1 MPSIGQ
7 ENLEAVMIDSGP
19 MPQRLRRPRP
29 EVESIIDRAI
39 EKGNE
44 LLEGATDVGYEDSYE
59 AWVRWHADT
68 REALNAAFEGDEM
81 EASTTTSPRA
91 VRSTSGPAMPLPP
104 RSSRT
109 GGRQRAALLTRY
121 VRSESVSSLPRF
133 PRPSRHA
140 GPRAR
145 LVRCRVGFS
154 SFTGEMKPYATKS
167 RRSSNGLT
175 SRR

>member
-19 MPQRLRRPRP
+19 MPQRRRRPRP

-91 VRSTSGPAMPLPP
+91 VRSTSGPE
-104 RSSRT
+104 RGQ
-109 GGRQRAALLTRY
+109 GGMAVILLLVGLGIVAALVLGW
-121 VRSESVSSLPRF
+121 
-133 PRPSRHA
+133 A
-140 GPRAR
+140 G
-145 LVRCRVGFS
+145 S
-154 SFTGEMKPYATKS
+154 ATPT
-167 RRSSNGLT
+167 T
-175 SRR
+175 SGGD